1 MPLNPPFEMAAAW
14 ERAASAYQSRQP
26 PFEGKIAYGALAPTE
41 AELNLLG
48 DLAGRSVL
56 DLGCGGGQNA
66 VACALAGAEVTAM
79 DVSAAQLAFARKL
92 AAAHQVSVRFIQGD
106 AADLARLVEPGIDL
120 ILALQLFQY
129 VQALVPALTA
139 CRDVLH
145 PDGRLVISLDHPIRN
160 CFYDAEEGEMVGYPA
175 RSYFAT
181 EPLAWTFAPGA
192 PMRSFHQP
200 LSGWLLSLHEAG
212 MGVERVLELPVPAH
226 LLDELWPEDSPQ
238 APLRAL
244 PHTLL
249 LVATRNTDQ
258 A

>member
-1 MPLNPPFEMAAAW
+1 MNNSFEMAAAW
-14 ERAASAYQSRQP
+14 ERAAAAYQLRQP
-26 PFEGKIAYGALAPTE
+26 PFDGQITYGALAPTE
-41 AELNLLG
+41 AELKLLG

-66 VACALAGAEVTAM
+66 VACALAGAEVTAV
-79 DVSAAQLAFARKL
+79 DLSAAQLAFGREL

-106 AADLARLVEPGIDL
+106 AANLARLVEPGLDL
-120 ILALQLFQY
+120 ILAIQLFQY
-129 VQALVPALTA
+129 VEALAPALIA
-139 CRDVLH
+139 CRDVLR
-145 PDGRLVISLDHPIRN
+145 PGGRLVISLDHPIRN

-181 EPLAWTFAPGA
+181 GPLAWSFEPGVLMHSYHRPLACWFA
-192 PMRSFHQP
+192 
-200 LSGWLLSLHEAG
+200 SLREAG
-212 MGVERVLELPVPAH
+212 FSVEHVLEPPVPAP

-238 APLRAL
+238 APLAAL

-249 LVATRNTDQ
+249 LVATRNPAQ